1 MPAIRVGSTRG
12 VSRSFRSRSERT
24 TLPPRQDLLVL
35 FRQRRPARFTRNPT
49 IPSRP
54 ARPSL
59 HAPPSPT
66 AGLLDPSGA
75 QNNAFAT
82 CPACAFKKDSDDCR
96 AAADVVLLTS
106 CPQTG

>member
-49 IPSRP
+49 IPHDPHGPRSVRRHYRPQDSSILPAHRTTPSRP
-54 ARPSL
+54 VRLAPSKRTL
-59 HAPPSPT
+59 TTAVPPWT
-66 AGLLDPSGA
+66 W
-75 QNNAFAT
+75 F
-82 CPACAFKKDSDDCR
+82 
-96 AAADVVLLTS
+96 V
-106 CPQTG
+106 